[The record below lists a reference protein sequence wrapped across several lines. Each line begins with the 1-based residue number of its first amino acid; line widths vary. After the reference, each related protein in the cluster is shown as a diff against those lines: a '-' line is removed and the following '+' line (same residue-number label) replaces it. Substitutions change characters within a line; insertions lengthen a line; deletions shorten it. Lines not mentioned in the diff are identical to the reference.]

1 MAITRRTAR
10 FAELAS
16 EAEAVLASR
25 GLEVPIGLVDA
36 AINESIERVALLMGI
51 GTRASLNLT
60 PDTLPTTLADALEVV
75 ATPIGR
81 RAEVVDLASRRT
93 ASVACRK

>member
-25 GLEVPIGLVDA
+25 GLEVPFGLVDA
-36 AINESIERVALLMGI
+36 AINE
-51 GTRASLNLT
+51 
-60 PDTLPTTLADALEVV
+60 
-75 ATPIGR
+75 
-81 RAEVVDLASRRT
+81 
-93 ASVACRK
+93 